1 MFHLWSFYGA
11 HLFLFPFFLWFFRCP
26 WKAGKVQAATIKRQN
41 AAAVAS
47 FLCIGC
53 CSNLESHVQVFWSV
67 QHLEGRGDA
76 AGDGDGDGAED
87 AVAVADEELR
97 SCCELAVCCGGI
109 SQHVGGNTMC
119 HVQDAI
125 CNVAASAA
133 CCLHNS
139 RCVLH
144 VVNVKRGSNFGGVQV
159 FHLSICA
166 SLRFI
171 CPLFVMPFIAA
182 MLVVRCLDVV
192 AIAVKCLFTL
202 RLVALGSG
210 VSTEKKLK
218 TMLKLKTENWIP
230 KIQNQANA
238 PPFPLRRWEV
248 VVATAHI
255 LIYGLPSAAG
265 FFYVRYAIHI
275 IMLDT
280 VGWSN
285 RFDI

>member
-1 MFHLWSFYGA
+1 MAPTYFCSL
-11 HLFLFPFFLWFFRCP
+11 FFLIFQMPMESWQGAGGNNK
-26 WKAGKVQAATIKRQN
+26 KAK
-41 AAAVAS
+41 
-47 FLCIGC
+47 
-53 CSNLESHVQVFWSV
+53 
-67 QHLEGRGDA
+67 
-76 AGDGDGDGAED
+76 
-87 AVAVADEELR
+87 
-97 SCCELAVCCGGI
+97 CCGRCKFLVYWLLLKSRIACPSVLKRATFGRPRGC
-109 SQHVGGNTMC
+109 SWRWRWRWSWRCSCSRRWGTEKLLRVGSVLRRHKSTCRRQH
-119 HVQDAI
+119 HVPCAR
-125 CNVAASAA
+125 CNMQCCCF